1 MKSSFLLCTFDRCCG
16 VIRYSKV
23 ACKIHYYRLQHF
35 SCVNL
40 IIKECVICFA
50 MFHYH
55 SPPLYLLSII
65 RRPKSTVIMEIR
77 LNQYLL
83 DILCLISCLTRHTT
97 EPRTNIEKVVQ
108 SCLYSKGC
116 CFSRNSISNSSSV
129 DGVASKENEVVL
141 EQDTTRSQTF
151 FFSSKQSMPKALVAN
166 GIPPI

>member
-1 MKSSFLLCTFDRCCG
+1 MCNLLCH
-16 VIRYSKV
+16 VPLS
-23 ACKIHYYRLQHF
+23 F
-35 SCVNL
+35 SAPY
-40 IIKECVICFA
+40 F
-50 MFHYH
+50 
-55 SPPLYLLSII
+55 YLLSII

-97 EPRTNIEKVVQ
+97 EPRTNIEKVVVH

-116 CFSRNSISNSSSV
+116 CFSRNSISNSSSL

-151 FFSSKQSMPKALVAN
+151 SSGVNRVCPRHQLQMEFPPNITYFARRVSLHNQGLSKATSRVVDFHVCV
-166 GIPPI
+166 